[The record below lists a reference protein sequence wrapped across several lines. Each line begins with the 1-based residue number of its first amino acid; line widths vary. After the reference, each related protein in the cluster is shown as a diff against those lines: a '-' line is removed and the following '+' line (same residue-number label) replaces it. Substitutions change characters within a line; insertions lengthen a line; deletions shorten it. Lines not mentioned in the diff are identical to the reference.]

1 MKVNSIKKNLKD
13 KILHSLFS
21 IEGVI
26 SVTLVGSFIDR
37 DGLIGISDVDTIVIV
52 DSLDEKLFKKCIQA
66 VNKINPDECGL
77 KGFQLKINNSFGPLK
92 FDDASTVVIHLMVY
106 DISGHQRHVIASP
119 FTCLDWERSE
129 TYLGKS
135 LKSIFPVGVLQPRDF
150 LEGRRG
156 LQNYLEDLHQG
167 IISIRN
173 YKFLHGLPTEVINIY
188 PLDQRHKGE
197 YAYHIIRNLLLNLFK
212 LNSKSNS
219 KISDHILV
227 KQMSKIGMSLC
238 TIHEE
243 RFIELSLLKN
253 NRSKS
258 YPDWV
263 MGWISEFLE
272 DFQFAFT
279 RFWDQAETIYFMR
292 HAETDSN
299 DGSYL
304 GQGRDPSILNQKL
317 APLEFKPQI
326 TYSSPAK
333 RCLETIKRN
342 QLNQPVVI
350 EDQLKEINYGSAE
363 GLTYKGLAENY
374 PEIVKAWEKGEDP
387 KFPDGENTEDVLNR
401 LQFFIN
407 GLKPKRNSVS
417 LVMTHNVVLRCLIG
431 KSHSIP
437 FKNWY
442 RLSIPYAEPLEFK
455 WIHGE
460 LYPNI
465 PRNILQ
471 NIFYKL

>member
-52 DSLDEKLFKKCIQA
+52 DSLDEKLFKKCNQA
-66 VNKINPDECGL
+66 VNKINLDECGL

-173 YKFLHGLPTEVINIY
+173 YQFLHGLPTEVINIY

-279 RFWDQAETIYFMR
+279 SFWNQAETIYFMR

-304 GQGRDPSILNQKL
+304 GQGRDPSILKQEL
-317 APLEFKPQI
+317 APLVFKPQV

-333 RCLETIKRN
+333 RCRN
-342 QLNQPVVI
+342 HQ
-350 EDQLKEINYGSAE
+350 K
-363 GLTYKGLAENY
+363 
-374 PEIVKAWEKGEDP
+374 
-387 KFPDGENTEDVLNR
+387 
-401 LQFFIN
+401 
-407 GLKPKRNSVS
+407 KP
-417 LVMTHNVVLRCLIG
+417 T
-431 KSHSIP
+431 KSTSCH
-437 FKNWY
+437 
-442 RLSIPYAEPLEFK
+442 
-455 WIHGE
+455 
-460 LYPNI
+460 
-465 PRNILQ
+465 
-471 NIFYKL
+471 